1 MKRKK
6 LTTIVAIALALVMI
20 CGGIA
25 IYAVG
30 DANEKRISGEDTAKG
45 TPEASIESEAKV
57 TTEPEAETNEDSE
70 AKITPEPEAVE
81 GGESDEQ
88 LWKLQLA
95 DTPAYI
101 GMFLKDYL
109 TGDFYV
115 NWIPGIEDEELV
127 AEFVE
132 MLNGIRMR
140 RVTKDEYLNH
150 MNETIQNANYNDRSS
165 EGFRLYNAEGR
176 SIGMVIFSRF
186 ATFEYGEDFYPA
198 DNPGWGNWLSLRL
211 DNNSDCYTSTNSEK
225 GYYIIDESTFDEEL
239 LERVWKECLC
249 GVNPYD
255 FIHNIDS
262 VAAGNNP
269 YGRNPINIYHNDAL
283 ESYQEKY
290 HGKRFDNVI
299 AVPAN

>member
-6 LTTIVAIALALVMI
+6 LTIIVAIALALVMI

-81 GGESDEQ
+81 GEESDEQ

-101 GMFLKDYL
+101 GVSANNPHVWELNINAL
-109 TGDFYV
+109 
-115 NWIPGIEDEELV
+115 PGTVDKELI
-127 AEFVE
+127 AKFTE
-132 MLNGIRMR
+132 MLNGIRMTK
-140 RVTKDEYLNH
+140 VTDMEEFHKYCDERMLNSGF
-150 MNETIQNANYNDRSS
+150 NDESS
-165 EGFRLYNAEGR
+165 ESFSLYNAEGR
-176 SIGMVIFSRF
+176 HIGTIFFSRY
-186 ATFEYGEDFYPA
+186 ATFEYGKDFYPA
-198 DNPGWGNWLSLRL
+198 DNPGWCNWVFLRTENHTSL
-211 DNNSDCYTSTNSEK
+211 DDSEFF
-225 GYYIIDESTFDEEL
+225 IIDESTFDEEL
-239 LERVWKECLC
+239 LERMWKECLC

-255 FIHNIDS
+255 FITKLDE
-262 VAAGNNP
+262 VTAGNNP
-269 YGRNPINIYHNDAL
+269 YGRKPINLYNIDVIKANREDPNSGYDC
-283 ESYQEKY
+283 
-290 HGKRFDNVI
+290 VI
-299 AVPAN
+299 AVPVE